1 MTTVRHEVVDRRR
14 GNITPKLHL
23 LESHVVSSTR
33 RFRVGLGLLG
43 EQGGEGLHAEFNS
56 LSMTFSSVV
65 RELDRLKMVVEQ
77 HCLTTLPQQLSKT
90 PTIQQRQRRK

>member
-23 LESHVVSSTR
+23 LESHVVSSMR

-43 EQGGEGLHAEFNS
+43 EQGREGLH
-56 LSMTFSSVV
+56 
-65 RELDRLKMVVEQ
+65 
-77 HCLTTLPQQLSKT
+77 HCRIQL
-90 PTIQQRQRRK
+90 IVHDFQQRRT